1 VRIFTYIDQN
11 YDPLVTAVS
20 SLLVFAALFAIV
32 ILERTF
38 GVGRLFGLR

>member
-1 VRIFTYIDQN
+1 
-11 YDPLVTAVS
+11 VS

-32 ILERTF
+32 ILERTL